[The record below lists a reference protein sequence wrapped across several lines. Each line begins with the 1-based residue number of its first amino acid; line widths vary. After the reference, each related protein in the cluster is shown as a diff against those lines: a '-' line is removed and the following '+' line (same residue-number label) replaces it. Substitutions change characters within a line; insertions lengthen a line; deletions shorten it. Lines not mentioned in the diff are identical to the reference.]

1 MLTVNELALLIAA
14 LAFIGVALS
23 LLGVWRDGE

>member
-1 MLTVNELALLIAA
+1 MLTVNQLGLLIAGIA
-14 LAFIGVALS
+14 LIGVALS